1 MNKSYKR
8 ARSILTMGILSILF
22 VIGGVA
28 LTVSSIISAGQNL
41 AFDPGGN
48 SATLFGQGSSMMI
61 LAGILLII
69 VAGILSL
76 TSAILI
82 LSGKYNNDQVD
93 SLKIVMGILTLLI
106 IGPIGAIIF
115 GGIAMS
121 KLKAV
126 PTNPTINADSSI

>member
-1 MNKSYKR
+1 MNKPYKR
-8 ARSILTMGILSILF
+8 AKSILIMGILSILF

-28 LTVSSIISAGQNL
+28 LTIFSIISAGQNL
-41 AFDPGGN
+41 AFDQGGN
-48 SATLFGQGSSMMI
+48 SATLFGQGPSMMI
-61 LAGILLII
+61 LAGILLIV

-76 TSAILI
+76 TSAILT
-82 LSGKYNNDQVD
+82 LSTKFNNEKVD

-121 KLKAV
+121 KLKA
-126 PTNPTINADSSI
+126 TSTIPTINADSSI

>member
-1 MNKSYKR
+1 MNKPYKR
-8 ARSILTMGILSILF
+8 AKSILIMGILSILF
-22 VIGGVA
+22 VIAGVA
-28 LTVSSIISAGQNL
+28 LTIFSIISAGQNL

-61 LAGILLII
+61 LAGILLIV

-76 TSAILI
+76 TSAILT
-82 LSGKYNNDQVD
+82 LSTKFNNEKVD
-93 SLKIVMGILTLLI
+93 SLKIIMGILTLLI

-126 PTNPTINADSSI
+126 PTNPTINADSLI